1 MADNLVIV
9 ESPAKAKTIKKYL
22 GKDFEVLASYGH
34 VRDLVPKEGAV
45 DPDHG
50 YAMKYQVLEKNER
63 HVDAI
68 ARTLRKSRALYL
80 ATDPDREGEAIA
92 WHLKEILQSRGDLK
106 GKDVH
111 RVVFYE
117 ITRNAIREAVEQP
130 RDLSLDLVNAQQARR
145 ALDYLVGFNLSPL
158 LWKKV
163 RQGLSA
169 GRVQSPALRM
179 ICEREEEILAFVPQ
193 EYWTIDGEGSHSAQG
208 QPGTGQLATGQS
220 FPLKLIEYRG
230 QKVEQFSFKS
240 ETVAREVEHTIQAA
254 ARETAL
260 ANGVATGNGTDA
272 PLGQLRVL
280 SIDRKQR
287 RRNPAPPFTTS
298 TLQQEAARKLG
309 FNARRTMRIAQQLY
323 EGLDIGEEGSVG
335 LITYMRTDSVSLAAE
350 AIQEIRQVATRLY
363 GKDEVADEPR
373 IYKTK
378 SKNAQEAHEAIRPTS
393 AAITP
398 ASLEGKIEDDHYRL
412 YSLIWK
418 RAVASQMNHAVFD
431 TVAVDMLAG
440 SDGPARH
447 LLRANG
453 STLVKP
459 GYISVY
465 QEGTD
470 DMKADE
476 GDHVLPPMSEGDLVD
491 LLTLRGQQHFTEP
504 PPRYTEAS
512 LVKALE
518 EHGIGRPSTYATII
532 STLQDREYVEM
543 DQRRFVPTDIG
554 KIVGRFL
561 TDHFH
566 RYVEYGFTAAME
578 DELDAVSR
586 GEEEWTKP
594 LDKFWKPF
602 IDQVEKIEKN
612 VTREQVAQAREL
624 GKDPATGKPVTVR
637 MGRFGPFVQIGSKDD
652 EEKPKFA
659 GLRPGQKM
667 DTINLTEALDLFQLP
682 RTLGETADGETI
694 VANVGRFGP
703 YVKYGS
709 KYVSLKEDD
718 PYTVTLERAL
728 EVIRLKQEADANRL
742 ILDFPDDGIQV
753 LNGRY
758 GPYITDKKKN
768 AKIPKDREPKSLTLE
783 ECRSLLAQAPERGGR
798 FGRFGRGKKA
808 AAPAAAVAAGDGAT
822 APAEKVAAKGKKK
835 ASANGSARAK
845 GAHATHGAGAHR
857 AAGHGPTGG
866 HGTPAHGA
874 HGSAAAAPR
883 VAARAVAKKAESS
896 AHPGKGSAKAKGKAA
911 AHDGH
916 KEAHDGHKAA
926 SSSAKAK
933 ASAKKGKAAKSPAA
947 GKAPSSRVRGVK

>member
-22 GKDFEVLASYGH
+22 GRDFEVLASYGH

-45 DPDHG
+45 DPDNG
-50 YAMKYQVLEKNER
+50 FAMKYQVLDKNER
-63 HVDAI
+63 HVESI
-68 ARTLRKSRALYL
+68 AKNLRKAKALYL

-92 WHLKEILQSRGDLK
+92 WHLKEILAERGDLD

-117 ITRNAIREAVEQP
+117 ITRNAIREAVAQP
-130 RDLSLDLVNAQQARR
+130 RGLSLELVNAQQARR

-163 RQGLSA
+163 RRGLSA

-179 ICEREEEILAFVPQ
+179 ICEREEEIAAFLAR
-193 EYWTIDGEGSHSAQG
+193 EYWTLEGEGSHSS
-208 QPGTGQLATGQS
+208 QS

-230 QKVEQFSFKS
+230 QKVEQFSFTS
-240 ETVAREVEHTIQAA
+240 EGEAREVERTLRAA
-254 ARETAL
+254 AGAGSDGSGE
-260 ANGVATGNGTDA
+260 
-272 PLGQLRVL
+272 LRVIA
-280 SIDRKQR
+280 IDRKQR

-309 FNARRTMRIAQQLY
+309 FNARRTMRLAQQLY
-323 EGLDIGEEGSVG
+323 EGQDIGEGSVG

-350 AIQEIRQVATRLY
+350 AVHEIREVAARLY
-363 GKDEVADEPR
+363 GAAEVAEEPR
-373 IYKTK
+373 VYKTK

-398 ASLEGKIEDDHYRL
+398 ADVEGKIEEDLYRL

-418 RAVASQMNHAVFD
+418 RAVASQMSHALFD
-431 TVAVDMLAG
+431 TVAVDALAG
-440 SDGPARH
+440 PDGEQRH

-459 GYISVY
+459 GYIAVY

-470 DMKADE
+470 DMKADDA
-476 GDHVLPPMSEGDLVD
+476 DHVLPPMEVGDGVR
-491 LLTLRGQQHFTEP
+491 LTALAAEQHFTEP

-518 EHGIGRPSTYATII
+518 EHGIGRPSTYASII

-543 DQRRFVPTDIG
+543 DSKRFVPTDIG

-561 TDHFH
+561 TQHFH

-586 GEEEWTKP
+586 GEEEWTTP

-602 IDQVEKIEKN
+602 IQQVEKIERT

-624 GKDPATGKPVTVR
+624 GKDPATGKPIAVR
-637 MGRFGPFVQIGSKDD
+637 MGRFGPFVQIGTKDD
-652 EEKPKFA
+652 EEKPRFA

-667 DTINLTEALDLFQLP
+667 DSITLADAMELFKLP
-682 RTLGETADGETI
+682 RTLGETPEGETL

-709 KYVSLKEDD
+709 KYASLKEDD

-728 EVIRLKQEADANRL
+728 EVIRLKKEADANR
-742 ILDFPDDGIQV
+742 IIQDFAEAGIQV

-768 AKIPKDREPKSLTLE
+768 AKIPKDRDPKMLTLE
-783 ECRSLLAQAPERGGR
+783 ECRALLAAAPERGSR
-798 FGRFGRGKKA
+798 FGRFGRGKRPAGAPAGAEGASAAAKSRKGAAAVPAAKA
-808 AAPAAAVAAGDGAT
+808 EAERAHVSPHAKPRPPAHAGRKRAAAKAPVRKSAPRKARAKTAGAAPA
-822 APAEKVAAKGKKK
+822 
-835 ASANGSARAK
+835 
-845 GAHATHGAGAHR
+845 
-857 AAGHGPTGG
+857 
-866 HGTPAHGA
+866 
-874 HGSAAAAPR
+874 
-883 VAARAVAKKAESS
+883 
-896 AHPGKGSAKAKGKAA
+896 
-911 AHDGH
+911 
-916 KEAHDGHKAA
+916 
-926 SSSAKAK
+926 
-933 ASAKKGKAAKSPAA
+933 
-947 GKAPSSRVRGVK
+947 RVRGLK

>member
-22 GKDFEVLASYGH
+22 GRDFEVLASYGH

-45 DPDHG
+45 DPDNG
-50 YAMKYQVLEKNER
+50 FAMKYQVLDKNER
-63 HVDAI
+63 HVESI
-68 ARTLRKSRALYL
+68 AKNLRKAKALYL

-92 WHLKEILQSRGDLK
+92 WHLKEILAERGDLD

-117 ITRNAIREAVEQP
+117 ITRNAIRAAVGQP
-130 RDLSLDLVNAQQARR
+130 RGLSLELVNAQQARR

-163 RQGLSA
+163 RRGLSA

-179 ICEREEEILAFVPQ
+179 ICEREEEIAAFLAR
-193 EYWTIDGEGSHSAQG
+193 EYWTLEGEGSHSS
-208 QPGTGQLATGQS
+208 QS
-220 FPLKLIEYRG
+220 FPLKLVEYRG
-230 QKVEQFSFKS
+230 QKVEQFSFTS
-240 ETVAREVEHTIQAA
+240 EGEAREVERTLHAA
-254 ARETAL
+254 AGAVSDGSGE
-260 ANGVATGNGTDA
+260 
-272 PLGQLRVL
+272 LRVIA
-280 SIDRKQR
+280 IDRKQR

-309 FNARRTMRIAQQLY
+309 FNARRTMRLAQQLY
-323 EGLDIGEEGSVG
+323 EGQDIGEGSVG

-350 AIQEIRQVATRLY
+350 AVHEIREVAARLY
-363 GKDEVADEPR
+363 GAAEVAEEPR
-373 IYKTK
+373 VYKTK

-398 ASLEGKIEDDHYRL
+398 ADVEGKIEEDLYRL

-418 RAVASQMNHAVFD
+418 RAVASQMSHALFD
-431 TVAVDMLAG
+431 TVAVDALAG
-440 SDGPARH
+440 PDGEQRH

-459 GYISVY
+459 GYIAVY

-470 DMKADE
+470 DMKADDA
-476 GDHVLPPMSEGDLVD
+476 DHVLPPMEVGDGVR
-491 LLTLRGQQHFTEP
+491 LTALAAEQHFTEP

-518 EHGIGRPSTYATII
+518 EHGIGRPSTYASII

-543 DQRRFVPTDIG
+543 DSKRFVPTDIG
-554 KIVGRFL
+554 KIVHRFL
-561 TDHFH
+561 TQHFH

-586 GEEEWTKP
+586 GEEEWTTP

-602 IDQVEKIEKN
+602 IQQVEKIERT

-624 GKDPATGKPVTVR
+624 GKDPATGKPIAVR
-637 MGRFGPFVQIGSKDD
+637 MGRFGPFVQIGTKDD
-652 EEKPKFA
+652 EEKPRFA

-667 DTINLTEALDLFQLP
+667 DSITLADAMELFKLP
-682 RTLGETADGETI
+682 RTLGETPEGETL

-709 KYVSLKEDD
+709 KYASLKEDD

-728 EVIRLKQEADANRL
+728 EVIRLKKEADANR
-742 ILDFPDDGIQV
+742 IIQDFAEAGIQV

-768 AKIPKDREPKSLTLE
+768 AKIPKDRDPKMLTLE
-783 ECRSLLAQAPERGGR
+783 ECRALIAAAPERGSR
-798 FGRFGRGKKA
+798 FGRFGRGKRPA
-808 AAPAAAVAAGDGAT
+808 GAPAGA
-822 APAEKVAAKGKKK
+822 EG
-835 ASANGSARAK
+835 ASA
-845 GAHATHGAGAHR
+845 
-857 AAGHGPTGG
+857 
-866 HGTPAHGA
+866 
-874 HGSAAAAPR
+874 
-883 VAARAVAKKAESS
+883 
-896 AHPGKGSAKAKGKAA
+896 
-911 AHDGH
+911 
-916 KEAHDGHKAA
+916 
-926 SSSAKAK
+926 
-933 ASAKKGKAAKSPAA
+933 AAKSPKGAA
-947 GKAPSSRVRGVK
+947 AVPAAKAEAERAHVGPHSKPRPPAHAGRKRAAAKAPVRKSAPRKARAKTAGAAPARVRGLK

>member
-34 VRDLVPKEGAV
+34 VRDLIPKEGAV

-68 ARTLRKSRALYL
+68 SRTLRKSKALYL

-92 WHLKEILQSRGDLK
+92 WHLKEILHSRGDLK
-106 GKDVH
+106 GKHVH

-117 ITRNAIREAVEQP
+117 ITRNAIREAVGQP

-179 ICEREEEILAFVPQ
+179 ICEREAEIQAFIAQ
-193 EYWTIDGEGSHSAQG
+193 EYWTIDGTGSRTAQD
-208 QPGTGQLATGQS
+208 

-230 QKVEQFSFKS
+230 QKVEQFSFTN
-240 ETVAREVEHTIQAA
+240 ENQAREVERTIQAA
-254 ARETAL
+254 ARTTAPDT
-260 ANGVATGNGTDA
+260 TGGDG
-272 PLGQLRVL
+272 PGRLRVVA
-280 SIDRKQR
+280 IDRKQR

-298 TLQQEAARKLG
+298 TLQQEAARKLN
-309 FNARRTMRIAQQLY
+309 FNARRTMRLAQQLY
-323 EGLDIGEEGSVG
+323 EGMDIGEEGSVG

-350 AIQEIRQVATRLY
+350 AIQEIREVATRLY
-363 GKDEVADEPR
+363 GKAEVADEPR

-398 ASLEGKIEDDHYRL
+398 ASLEGKIDDDHLRL
-412 YSLIWK
+412 YTLIWK

-440 SDGPARH
+440 TDGSSERH
-447 LLRANG
+447 VLRANG
-453 STLVKP
+453 STLIKP

-470 DMKADE
+470 DSKTDD
-476 GDHVLPPMSEGDLVD
+476 GDHVLPPMNEGDLVD
-491 LLTLRGQQHFTEP
+491 LLALSAEQHFTEP
-504 PPRYTEAS
+504 PPRYSEAS

-543 DQRRFVPTDIG
+543 DARRFIPTDIG

-586 GEEEWTKP
+586 GEEEWTVP

-602 IDQVEKIEKN
+602 IDQVETIEKN

-637 MGRFGPFVQIGSKDD
+637 MGRYGPFVQIGTKDD
-652 EEKPKFA
+652 EEKPRFA

-667 DTINLTEALDLFQLP
+667 DAITLDDAMYLFTLP
-682 RTLGETADGETI
+682 RTLGETAEGEKI
-694 VANVGRFGP
+694 IANVGQFGP

-728 EVIRLKQEADANRL
+728 EVIRLKKEADASRL

-768 AKIPKDREPKSLTLE
+768 AKIPKDRDPKTLALE
-783 ECRSLLAQAPERGGR
+783 ECRTLLAQAPERGTGR
-798 FGRFGRGKKA
+798 FGRFGRKKAA
-808 AAPAAAVAAGDGAT
+808 AAPAAAGDGA
-822 APAEKVAAKGKKK
+822 AAQ
-835 ASANGSARAK
+835 
-845 GAHATHGAGAHR
+845 
-857 AAGHGPTGG
+857 
-866 HGTPAHGA
+866 
-874 HGSAAAAPR
+874 
-883 VAARAVAKKAESS
+883 
-896 AHPGKGSAKAKGKAA
+896 AKAKGAGKKKKAGA
-911 AHDGH
+911 NGGVPADGADGAVAAPRAAAGKNPPAASGAPAGRGAVNRGAASAISHATPHAPATASRRGAARAAAKKSAAGAQSTKAGSGKAKASAHDGH
-916 KEAHDGHKAA
+916 KPAA
-926 SSSAKAK
+926 TTASKAK
-933 ASAKKGKAAKSPAA
+933 AGAKKGKAAKAPAS
-947 GKAPSSRVRGVK
+947 GKASATRPRGVK